1 MDEKLYRQLVA
12 VIRRH
17 SFHIV
22 VGDADGY
29 HEFTNMGSGSGGTVL
44 VRCLTL
50 VAAYAY
56 GIYPRGHTW
65 YIPLSDLHRAI
76 HERAESETVRTG
88 PVRCRA
94 SRLRR
99 HARSHTLEYVLIHCL
114 KRLRLFSA

>member
-56 GIYPRGHTW
+56 GTYPRGHTW

-76 HERAESETVRTG
+76 HDRAESDTDFMWRAR
-88 PVRCRA
+88 RCGLDRYDVEKVVA
-94 SRLRR
+94 DAT
-99 HARSHTLEYVLIHCL
+99 HGVIHL
-114 KRLRLFSA
+114 NMF